1 MRKVSTWYRH
11 DLEHS
16 NLKPTLHWS
25 SLIIF
30 NQKFKSR
37 LYHNCSKPECNQ
49 SLTFVSWRH
58 WRCKSSP
65 ALFFFKHLGG
75 IVSCAQITQTIW
87 GSPTFACWN
96 STSKSCNASQPNR
109 EITVLFSE
117 GGGRAVEGSKLVE
130 ARNGLDP
137 MTGKGQCRN
146 GLERLERGSF
156 FLQRRHLFR
165 SVAKSDLFLGNVQMK
180 KGWTYHFRKHPNNLE
195 IPTAPEP
202 AAVVWP
208 KRCSR
213 SNTTMAAWN
222 DGYTRAMVTVVEN
235 LPSNSHVSTEN
246 AQLKSWILF

>member
-1 MRKVSTWYRH
+1 MRKVYRH
-11 DLEHS
+11 DLERS

-165 SVAKSDLFLGNVQMK
+165 SVAKSDFFLGNVQRK
-180 KGWTYHFRKHPNNLE
+180 KGRTYHLQEASKQPGDPNS
-195 IPTAPEP
+195 
-202 AAVVWP
+202 
-208 KRCSR
+208 SR
-213 SNTTMAAWN
+213 TSCCCLT
-222 DGYTRAMVTVVEN
+222 
-235 LPSNSHVSTEN
+235 
-246 AQLKSWILF
+246 

>member
-96 STSKSCNASQPNR
+96 STSKSCNASQPD
-109 EITVLFSE
+109 TVLFSE

-165 SVAKSDLFLGNVQMK
+165 SVAKSDFFLGNVQRK
-180 KGWTYHFRKHPNNLE
+180 KGRTYHLQEASKQPGDPNS
-195 IPTAPEP
+195 
-202 AAVVWP
+202 
-208 KRCSR
+208 SR
-213 SNTTMAAWN
+213 TSCCCLT
-222 DGYTRAMVTVVEN
+222 
-235 LPSNSHVSTEN
+235 
-246 AQLKSWILF
+246 

>member
-146 GLERLERGSF
+146 GLERLERGCF
-156 FLQRRHLFR
+156 FFAKETSLPFR
-165 SVAKSDLFLGNVQMK
+165 CKIGIFS
-180 KGWTYHFRKHPNNLE
+180 RKRPDE
-195 IPTAPEP
+195 
-202 AAVVWP
+202 
-208 KRCSR
+208 KR
-213 SNTTMAAWN
+213 
-222 DGYTRAMVTVVEN
+222 VN
-235 LPSNSHVSTEN
+235 LPLQEASKQPGDPNSSRTSCCC
-246 AQLKSWILF
+246 LT